1 MLFDEP
7 TTVSNMCAVLTLK
20 HVSVGFTLTAC
31 CCSFQAAKECFLI
44 DLNET

>member
-20 HVSVGFTLTAC
+20 HVSVGFTAC